1 MQLKETNDFVK
12 SAAAKEPAPQA
23 FSTFLCH
30 LESGE
35 NHLIS
40 GTQCGGYK
48 PSHPPI
54 LRYCKRFILDVT
66 MLTVPGVSK
75 GQYGPGLQ

>member
-12 SAAAKEPAPQA
+12 SPAAEEPAPQA
-23 FSTFLCH
+23 FTAFLCH

-48 PSHPPI
+48 PSHPPPSWG
-54 LRYCKRFILDVT
+54 
-66 MLTVPGVSK
+66 TVKDLSSM
-75 GQYGPGLQ
+75 